1 MSANGRIGDASKVVH
16 AFQDLMETSRGV
28 VKVVITSA
36 EPLKKKSLDTIQ
48 AAVLA
53 MAGQGKQV
61 DIQTKEDPSILGGLQ
76 ILVGDKFLD
85 LSVSSRIADVT
96 TALESSE
103 L

>member
-1 MSANGRIGDASKVVH
+1 
-16 AFQDLMETSRGV
+16 METSRGV

-61 DIQTKEDPSILGGLQ
+61 L
-76 ILVGDKFLD
+76 
-85 LSVSSRIADVT
+85 
-96 TALESSE
+96 
-103 L
+103 